1 MRKFRIAFLFCIL
14 ILTGIFAVPAQTVNA
29 SLVTGP
35 ATKDERYRIGF
46 QDVLTVQVFKH
57 PELEQKVAVS
67 PAGMIM
73 LFRVGKPLV
82 AACKTVGELTTDI
95 EAAYK
100 AAFIRDPQ
108 VNIFAEQKSQSI
120 AVIGA
125 VEHAGTYLVTRRY
138 QLLEMLA
145 QAGGPNKEAGSR
157 LIVARTGSNSGCKDG
172 SDPTDKDADVAVM
185 DFKIRDVQEGRA
197 TMWMQPGDVISVFDS
212 DIAYVYGNV
221 NKQGVIKI
229 KAPTTLMQ
237 AIAAAEGL
245 LPAAKKEKVRIL
257 RQVAGN
263 ADRSELVYDLNLI
276 DKGKAKDPFLEP
288 NDIVAVSEDR
298 TRAILRGI
306 ANSLKTTLPSAV
318 YRIPVP

>member
-14 ILTGIFAVPAQTVNA
+14 TLAGIFAVPAQTVNA
-29 SLVTGP
+29 SLITGP
-35 ATKDERYRIGF
+35 ATKDDRYRIGF

-100 AAFIRDPQ
+100 AAYIRDPQ

-120 AVIGA
+120 SVIGA
-125 VEHAGTYLVTRRY
+125 VEKAGTYLVTRRY

-157 LIVARTGSNSGCKDG
+157 LIVARTGSNSGCKDA
-172 SDPTDKDADVAVM
+172 SDPADKDADVAVM

-197 TMWMQPGDVISVFDS
+197 TMWMQPGDVISVFDRRP
-212 DIAYVYGNV
+212 
-221 NKQGVIKI
+221 
-229 KAPTTLMQ
+229 AP
-237 AIAAAEGL
+237 
-245 LPAAKKEKVRIL
+245 P
-257 RQVAGN
+257 N
-263 ADRSELVYDLNLI
+263 ARS
-276 DKGKAKDPFLEP
+276 
-288 NDIVAVSEDR
+288 
-298 TRAILRGI
+298 
-306 ANSLKTTLPSAV
+306 
-318 YRIPVP
+318 